1 MPQWWQSQL
10 SSLGMIFP
18 CRPDEKPGELGMD
31 PRGPA
36 ASVSGPF
43 DTCRKTIRKAESQVN
58 VVQGFKSV
66 SPGHLSAV
74 DHERMPQETRAAK
87 LQGSYFLATGLWPL
101 LSRRTFEMV
110 TGPKA
115 DFWLAQT
122 VGVLVATVG
131 GTLVLAERRKRLTHE
146 LMFLGVT
153 TAAGLGCVDVF
164 FVLRGRIPKVYL
176 ADAAVEAMLVA
187 EWIRRA

>member
-1 MPQWWQSQL
+1 M
-10 SSLGMIFP
+10 
-18 CRPDEKPGELGMD
+18 
-31 PRGPA
+31 
-36 ASVSGPF
+36 
-43 DTCRKTIRKAESQVN
+43 
-58 VVQGFKSV
+58 
-66 SPGHLSAV
+66 
-74 DHERMPQETRAAK
+74 
-87 LQGSYFLATGLWPL
+87 
-101 LSRRTFEMV
+101 
-110 TGPKA
+110 
-115 DFWLAQT
+115 WLAQT